1 MDYSVR
7 PSPAPF
13 PFPLGLPRS
22 RKVILEIIHLLLYLW
37 ISLKSHQILV
47 TFVGMWHV
55 LRGIWGYQVK
65 ALDNIIWALE
75 LVWPLLWN
83 LCFLTLLHF
92 PHLIIICLRSGPISL
107 VAVQWEW
114 GVRTTSGA
122 GTLSSSSLYHHHNKS
137 CRCFSWGV
145 ASCGDETIE

>member
-7 PSPAPF
+7 PCPAPF

-47 TFVGMWHV
+47 MFVGMWHV

-65 ALDNIIWALE
+65 ALDNIILSTGTGVASPMKLVLLDVAALPG
-75 LVWPLLWN
+75 LDNNLPALWSN
-83 LCFLTLLHF
+83 L
-92 PHLIIICLRSGPISL
+92 PSGS
-107 VAVQWEW
+107 AV
-114 GVRTTSGA
+114 GVGMRTTSGA
-122 GTLSSSSLYHHHNKS
+122 GTLSSSSLYHHHNES

-145 ASCGDETIE
+145 ASCGKETIE